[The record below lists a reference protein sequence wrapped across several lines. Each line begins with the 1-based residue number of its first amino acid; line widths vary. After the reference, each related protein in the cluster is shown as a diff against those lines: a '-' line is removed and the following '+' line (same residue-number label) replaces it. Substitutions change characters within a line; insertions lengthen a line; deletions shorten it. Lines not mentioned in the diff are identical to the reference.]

1 MEFIRNHIQ
10 KLLIIISV
18 VLLSTMIY
26 KVSHLIE
33 NGRALK
39 IQKSDYA
46 QLHSVE
52 YGLFNSK
59 LWADKI
65 SVIVEQ
71 KIDEFNFTKSS
82 RLEIKTYVETI
93 LDALIV
99 EAEKVVRKKNKK
111 RGFFDSIYGSTK
123 QMVTDSLVDFKHL
136 RSRVPEFTDQVINEL
151 EKPENQAILKTV
163 LKEKLQQFTE
173 NNVAQP
179 VNMSVFNAILKR
191 YETKNYLACTS
202 KLDCDME
209 ALNNKI
215 NEDTI
220 IVLSLAVLLIIFILL
235 QGKILKTASLILLT
249 ITTVSLLIPGL
260 MLPML
265 DIEAKISKLHFL
277 ILEKPVIF
285 TDQVLFFQS
294 KSIYDLVR
302 LLIEEDEIKMIFVG
316 VLLTTFSVIFPTL
329 KLLSTTLYFYSKGI
343 IGNNPVTR
351 FFALRSTKWSM
362 ADVMVVSI
370 FMSYLGLDGVVNNEL
385 KKLEHISEAINI
397 ITTNGTALQVGFFL
411 FLGFVASSFV
421 LSILVDNAGRARQAK
436 MP

>member
-10 KLLIIISV
+10 KLLIILSV
-18 VLLSTMIY
+18 ILLSTIIY
-26 KVSHLIE
+26 KVTHLIE
-33 NGRALK
+33 NGTIIKA
-39 IQKSDYA
+39 QKSDYA
-46 QLHSVE
+46 ELHSVQ
-52 YGLFNSK
+52 YGLFNSQI
-59 LWADKI
+59 WAGKI
-65 SVIVEQ
+65 SAIVEQ
-71 KIDEFNFTKSS
+71 KIDEFEFTKSS

-173 NNVAQP
+173 NNVIQP
-179 VNMSVFNAILKR
+179 VDMSLFNTILKR
-191 YETKNYLACTS
+191 YESKDYAACTT
-202 KLDCDME
+202 KLDCEME
-209 ALNNKI
+209 ELNKKI

-220 IVLSLAVLLIIFILL
+220 LILGLSVLLIILILL
-235 QGKILKTASLILLT
+235 QGTVLKSASLFLLS
-249 ITTVSLLIPGL
+249 ITSITLLIPGL

-277 ILEKPVIF
+277 ILEKHVIF

-294 KSIYDLVR
+294 KSIYDLVV
-302 LLIEEDEIKMIFVG
+302 LLMEEDEFKMIFVG
-316 VLLTTFSVIFPTL
+316 ILLTTFSIIFPTL
-329 KLLSTTLYFYSKGI
+329 KLLSTTLYYYSKSA
-343 IGNNPVTR
+343 IGNNPITR

-370 FMSYLGLDGVVNNEL
+370 FMAYLGLDGVVSNEL
-385 KKLEHISEAINI
+385 RKIENISEPINI

-411 FLGFVASSFV
+411 FLGFVVASFV
-421 LSILVDNAGRARQAK
+421 LSILADNAGKAREEK
-436 MP
+436 S

>member
-1 MEFIRNHIQ
+1 MAFIRNHIQ
-10 KLLIIISV
+10 SLLIIISI
-18 VLLSTMIY
+18 VLLSFIIY
-26 KVSHLIE
+26 KVTHLIE
-33 NGRALK
+33 NGTTIKA
-39 IQKSDYA
+39 QKSDYA
-46 QLHSVE
+46 ELHSVQ

-59 LWADKI
+59 VWTDKI

-71 KIDEFNFTKSS
+71 KIDEFEFTKSS
-82 RLEIKTYVETI
+82 RLEIKTYVEAI

-136 RSRVPEFTDQVINEL
+136 RSKVPQFTDQVINEL

-163 LKEKLQQFTE
+163 LKEKLQQFTA
-173 NNVAQP
+173 NNVIQP
-179 VNMSVFNAILKR
+179 VDMTYFNAILDR
-191 YETKNYLACTS
+191 YETKDYAACTS
-202 KLDCDME
+202 KLDCEME
-209 ALNNKI
+209 ELQKKI
-215 NEDTI
+215 NEDTVI
-220 IVLSLAVLLIIFILL
+220 ILTLSALLILLILL
-235 QGKILKTASLILLT
+235 QGKVLRSASLFLLSAISVT
-249 ITTVSLLIPGL
+249 LLVPGL

-277 ILEKPVIF
+277 ILEKHVIF

-294 KSIYDLVR
+294 KSIYDLVV
-302 LLIEEDEIKMIFVG
+302 LLMEEDELKMIFVG
-316 VLLTTFSVIFPTL
+316 ILLTTFSIIFPTL
-329 KLLSTTLYFYSKGI
+329 KLLSTTLYYYSKSI

-370 FMSYLGLDGVVNNEL
+370 FMSYLGLDGVVSNEL
-385 KKLEHISEAINI
+385 RKLEAISEPINI
-397 ITTNGTALQVGFFL
+397 ITTNGTALEVGFFL

-421 LSILVDNAGRARQAK
+421 LSILADNTGKAREEQS
-436 MP
+436 